1 MKTLT
6 WYIKAC
12 FVWISPEKFP
22 TIPRSHIPFAISQ
35 FQFFAGTRMA
45 GTSSRHPQHSNQY
58 QPPNSGPSRNRLKK
72 EARKAEAP
80 YSYHIIHELSGT
92 ANYGP
97 STGIDSGHPWI
108 DANNNPRI
116 GKVWRTPSMTPLMA
130 DCHLTLADKTI
141 QMAQWLRC
149 GIEMYVDFA
158 IHPLFTIYQQLLATA
173 HQPTGALF
181 RWKTRQTSHYVDLF
195 RVQLIE
201 CLHHL
206 HTSNQHR

>member
-1 MKTLT
+1 MENP
-6 WYIKAC
+6 
-12 FVWISPEKFP
+12 VNDP
-22 TIPRSHIPFAISQ
+22 
-35 FQFFAGTRMA
+35 
-45 GTSSRHPQHSNQY
+45 
-58 QPPNSGPSRNRLKK
+58 
-72 EARKAEAP
+72 
-80 YSYHIIHELSGT
+80 
-92 ANYGP
+92 
-97 STGIDSGHPWI
+97 IDGWL
-108 DANNNPRI
+108 
-116 GKVWRTPSMTPLMA
+116 PLN
-130 DCHLTLADKTI
+130 LADKTI